1 MGHSD
6 DPLAAELHRRE
17 VEGWENFRRKD
28 KRAYADA
35 IADDAAGFDLT
46 GTGLKDKAA
55 VVGDVD
61 LATVTHYEMHDFQ
74 AHRIS
79 NGVALVHF
87 LARFSGSADER
98 PFEVVMYIGEV
109 FVRRQGRWLLRWFQN
124 TAAPTAE
131 VSGTLDTL
139 RAQDG

>member
-1 MGHSD
+1 MDFSD
-6 DPLAAELHRRE
+6 DQLTAEFYQRE

-35 IADDAAGFDLT
+35 IADDAAGYDLT

-55 VVGDVD
+55 AVSDID
-61 LATVTHYEMHDFQ
+61 FATVTHYEMHDFQ

-79 NGVALVHF
+79 DEVALVHF
-87 LARFSGSADER
+87 FARFSGTVTGQ
-98 PFEVVMYIGEV
+98 PFEIEMFIGEV

-124 TAAPTAE
+124 TPAAAPGSR
-131 VSGTLDTL
+131 SG
-139 RAQDG
+139 

>member
-1 MGHSD
+1 MDSSD
-6 DPLAAELHRRE
+6 DQLTAELYQRE
-17 VEGWENFRRKD
+17 VQAWENFRRKD

-46 GTGLKDKAA
+46 GAGLKDKAA

-61 LATVTHYEMHDFQ
+61 FADVTQYEMRDYQ

-79 NGVALVHF
+79 DDVALVHF
-87 LARFSGSADER
+87 FAKFSGTVSGQ
-98 PFEVVMYIGEV
+98 PFEIKMYIGEV

-124 TAAPTAE
+124 TPAA
-131 VSGTLDTL
+131 SSLKFG
-139 RAQDG
+139 